1 MPATQLFTGCA
12 TCEEF
17 GGKDGTAENASIRNL
32 GDAYAGRTGIA
43 PF

>member
-1 MPATQLFTGCA
+1 MATTQLFTGCT
-12 TCEEF
+12 TCEES